1 MFVIT
6 VAPSYAVS
14 DIVKGV
20 NLNWERTV
28 KLFGIVGYT
37 VLGVWAI
44 TFARTALELVHNFV
58 NGNEM
63 TRAAIL
69 PINIVL
75 LSCS

>member
-1 MFVIT
+1 M
-6 VAPSYAVS
+6 APLYAVS

-37 VLGVWAI
+37 ALGIWAI
-44 TFARTALELVHNFV
+44 TFARTALELAHNFV

-63 TRAAIL
+63 THAAIL
-69 PINIVL
+69 AHGLPEIDPDG
-75 LSCS
+75 